1 MVLVQESEAE
11 LIERAKAGDRG
22 AQAAIVR
29 KYEQMVYNVALR
41 LTGNV
46 EEAEGVMQET
56 FIKVLEA
63 LPSFRGDA
71 QLGTWIYRIATNF
84 ALMQLRK
91 RRTPVYSLEE
101 YNLDESRDLAAFN
114 RSLAESP
121 EAMVLNAELRRVMEE
136 AIEALPP
143 KYKTAFV
150 LKDMEGLSLQ
160 QIAEMLE
167 LNVATVKTHIHR
179 ARLFLRDRL
188 AEYVERGKK

>member
-1 MVLVQESEAE
+1 MALVDLREEQ
-11 LIERAKAGDRG
+11 LIERAKQGDQA

-29 KYEQMVYNVALR
+29 RYEQMVYNVALR
-41 LTGNV
+41 LTGNA

-56 FIKVLEA
+56 FLKVLEA
-63 LPSFRGDA
+63 LPTFRGDS

-91 RRTPVYSLEE
+91 RRVPTYSLDE
-101 YNLDESRDLAAFN
+101 YNLDESRDLASFN
-114 RSLAESP
+114 RAIGENP
-121 EAMVLNAELRRVMEE
+121 EALVLNSELRQVMEE

-150 LKDMEGLSLQ
+150 LKDLEGLSLQ
-160 QIAEMLE
+160 QIAEMLN

-188 AEYVERGKK
+188 ADYVERGRK

>member
-1 MVLVQESEAE
+1 MVLAYESEE
-11 LIERAKAGDRG
+11 QLIERAKDGDRG
-22 AQAAIVR
+22 AQAAIVK

-41 LTGNV
+41 LTGNA

-56 FIKVLEA
+56 FLKVLEA
-63 LPSFRGDA
+63 LPTFRGDS

-91 RRTPVYSLEE
+91 RKVPTYSLDE
-101 YNLDESRDLAAFN
+101 YNLDETRDLASFN
-114 RSLAESP
+114 RAIGDNP
-121 EAMVLNAELRRVMEE
+121 EALVLNAELRQAMEN

-150 LKDMEGLSLQ
+150 LKDLEGLSLQ
-160 QIAEMLE
+160 QIADMLN

-188 AEYVERGKK
+188 ADYVERAKK

>member
-11 LIERAKAGDRG
+11 LIERAKAGDRV

-29 KYEQMVYNVALR
+29 RYEQMVYNVALR
-41 LTGNV
+41 LTGNAD
-46 EEAEGVMQET
+46 EAEGVMQET
-56 FIKVLEA
+56 FLKVLEA
-63 LPSFRGDA
+63 LPTFRGDA
-71 QLGTWIYRIATNF
+71 QLGTWIYRIATNY

-91 RRTPVYSLEE
+91 RKVATYSLEE
-101 YNLDESRDLAAFN
+101 YNLDESRDLASFN
-114 RSLAESP
+114 RSLGDNP
-121 EAMVLNAELRRVMEE
+121 EALVLNSELREVMEK

-160 QIAEMLE
+160 QIAEMLN

-188 AEYVERGKK
+188 ADYVERRKK

>member
-1 MVLVQESEAE
+1 MVLTYESEE
-11 LIERAKAGDRG
+11 QLIERAKDGDRG
-22 AQAAIVR
+22 AQAAIVK

-41 LTGNV
+41 LTGNA

-56 FIKVLEA
+56 FLKVLEA
-63 LPSFRGDA
+63 LPTFRGDS

-91 RRTPVYSLEE
+91 RKVPTYSLDE
-101 YNLDESRDLAAFN
+101 YNLDETRDLASFN
-114 RSLAESP
+114 RAIGDNP
-121 EAMVLNAELRRVMEE
+121 EALVLNAELRQVMEQ

-150 LKDMEGLSLQ
+150 LKDLEGLSLQ
-160 QIAEMLE
+160 QIADMLN

-188 AEYVERGKK
+188 ADYVERARK

>member
-1 MVLVQESEAE
+1 MVLVQESETE
-11 LIERAKAGDRG
+11 LIERAKAGDRA

-29 KYEQMVYNVALR
+29 RYEQMVYNVAVR
-41 LTGNV
+41 LTGNAD
-46 EEAEGVMQET
+46 EAEGVMQET
-56 FIKVLEA
+56 FLKVLEA

-71 QLGTWIYRIATNF
+71 QLGTWIYRIATNY

-91 RRTPVYSLEE
+91 RKVATYSLEE
-101 YNLDESRDLAAFN
+101 YNLDESRDLASFN
-114 RSLAESP
+114 RSLGDNP
-121 EAMVLNAELRRVMEE
+121 EALVLNSELREVMER

-160 QIAEMLE
+160 QIAEMLN

-188 AEYVERGKK
+188 ADYVERRRK

>member
-1 MVLVQESEAE
+1 MVLVQENDAE

-63 LPSFRGDA
+63 LPSFRGEA

-91 RRTPVYSLEE
+91 RKVPLYSLEE
-101 YNLDESRDLAAFN
+101 YNLDESRDLGVFN
-114 RSLAESP
+114 RSLAEDP
-121 EAMVLNAELRRVMEE
+121 EALVLNAELRQVMEE

-150 LKDMEGLSLQ
+150 LKDLEGLSLQ

-188 AEYVERGKK
+188 ADYVERGKR

>member
-1 MVLVQESEAE
+1 MLVQESEAA

-41 LTGNV
+41 LTGNA

-84 ALMQLRK
+84 ALMQLR
-91 RRTPVYSLEE
+91 RRKTPMYSLDE

-114 RSLAESP
+114 RSLADNP
-121 EAMVLNAELRRVMEE
+121 EALVLNAELRQVMEE
-136 AIEALPP
+136 AIDALPP

-150 LKDMEGLSLQ
+150 LKDLEGLSLQ
-160 QIAEMLE
+160 QIADMLA

-188 AEYVERGKK
+188 ADYVERGKK

>member
-1 MVLVQESEAE
+1 MVLAYESEE
-11 LIERAKAGDRG
+11 QLIERAKDGDRG
-22 AQAAIVR
+22 AQAAIVK

-41 LTGNV
+41 LTGNA

-56 FIKVLEA
+56 FLKVLEA
-63 LPSFRGDA
+63 LPTFRGDS

-84 ALMQLRK
+84 ALMQLR
-91 RRTPVYSLEE
+91 RRKVPTYSLDE
-101 YNLDESRDLAAFN
+101 YNLDETRDLASFN
-114 RSLAESP
+114 RAIGDNP
-121 EAMVLNAELRRVMEE
+121 EALVLNAELRQVMEN

-150 LKDMEGLSLQ
+150 LKDLEGLSLQ
-160 QIAEMLE
+160 QIADMLN

-188 AEYVERGKK
+188 ADYVERAKK